1 MGLAGSRAANEDHVL
16 GAVHELATVQR
27 PDSGLVDLDG
37 GEVEADLAE
46 RACIKQPSIQNFP
59 LNHQQQEV

>member
-1 MGLAGSRAANEDHVL
+1 
-16 GAVHELATVQR
+16 VQR